1 MLTVCDRMRKAGL
14 SAGRKIWFTGRAP
27 VVVQDVVGPVFG
39 IFDGARLA
47 QEWVSLEILG
57 TEGGVRAEAIVE
69 VVH

>member
-1 MLTVCDRMRKAGL
+1 MLTISDRMCKGGL
-14 SAGRKIWFTGRAP
+14 SAGREIWLTGRAP
-27 VVVQDVVGPVFG
+27 VVVQDVVVPVFG